1 MRIQASFTNFK
12 ANYYNLSK
20 RNNNISLNQISTD
33 NAEKLGNKPVLI
45 SEAKQYQMFKNG
57 GFYTANV
64 DDEIKKYKIFYQDTG
79 KFEGSGK
86 DIIINRNMLNRI
98 VSKSVNGG
106 IYSVVKGEAQ
116 GKLLVLNDIKDFEK
130 KLKQDNNLSKKP
142 LILMFKNEE
151 FF

>member
-1 MRIQASFTNFK
+1 MRKKMTN
-12 ANYYNLSK
+12 
-20 RNNNISLNQISTD
+20 
-33 NAEKLGNKPVLI
+33 
-45 SEAKQYQMFKNG
+45 
-57 GFYTANV
+57 
-64 DDEIKKYKIFYQDTG
+64 EIKKYKIFYQDTG

-130 KLKQDNNLSKKP
+130 ELKQDNNLSKKS
-142 LILMFKNEE
+142 LILK
-151 FF
+151 